1 MKSQSTVVRS
11 GLDLFMDYKFCFPLV
26 DVDLS
31 PKRILIISKAI
42 EAEKGIV
49 VKYEDKIVS

>member
-11 GLDLFMDYKFCFPLV
+11 GLDLFKDYRFCFPLV

-31 PKRILIISKAI
+31 PKRISIISKAI

>member
-1 MKSQSTVVRS
+1 
-11 GLDLFMDYKFCFPLV
+11 MDFKFCFPLV

-42 EAEKGIV
+42 EAERGII